1 MRSWCIGALVI
12 FLLARRCAP
21 AHIGCIPLS
30 DTARHTLPVPPGG
43 TIGIL
48 GGGPLGRMLA
58 LAAARLGL
66 KTHIYTDCHGE
77 CAGQVAD
84 AYTVGRFDDEAALV
98 KFAATCD
105 AATFEFENVPA
116 AAVAI
121 LEQQVPINPSAKA
134 LRIAQ
139 DRFDEKTFALNL
151 ALKTAPFEA
160 VSNEGDI
167 DGAFKRIGGGRAI
180 LKTRRFG
187 YDGKGQEKV
196 SSAADVRRAFT
207 KFKQTPSI
215 LEGFVDF
222 AFECSV
228 VGARGTDGRFEAYD
242 PPENSHENH
251 ILRRSSV
258 PGLLTAR
265 QCEEAK
271 RIAERV
277 ADALD
282 YVGVLAVELFVGKDG
297 TLLVNEIAP
306 RVHNSGHWTIDAC
319 HVSQFEQHIRAVAGW
334 PLGNPARHSDAIM
347 TNIIGEEADD
357 WAKLAAHGGALH
369 LYGKGEARPGRKMGH
384 ITRLSRRT

>member
-1 MRSWCIGALVI
+1 MSDAKALI
-12 FLLARRCAP
+12 AP
-21 AHIGCIPLS
+21 
-30 DTARHTLPVPPGG
+30 VKPGG

-48 GGGPLGRMLA
+48 GGGQLGRMLA

-66 KTHIYTDCHGE
+66 KSHIYTDRDGE

-84 AYTVGRFDDEAALV
+84 AYSVGAFDDAAALTT
-98 KFAATCD
+98 FAASLD

-116 AAVAI
+116 AAVEI
-121 LEQQVPINPSAKA
+121 LSRFVPTNPGARA

-139 DRFDEKTFALNL
+139 DRFDEKTFVRNL
-151 ALKTAPFEA
+151 ALGTAPFEA
-160 VSNEGDI
+160 IDSEADI
-167 DGAFKRIGGGRAI
+167 DAAFASIGGGRAI

-196 SSAADVRRAFT
+196 SSAADVRRAFANV
-207 KFKQTPSI
+207 KQAPAI

-222 AFECSV
+222 RFECSV
-228 VGARGTDGRFEAYD
+228 VAARGADGQFEAYD
-242 PPENSHENH
+242 PPENIHENH
-251 ILRRSSV
+251 ILRRTTV

-271 RIAERV
+271 RIAERI
-277 ADALD
+277 AEALD

-319 HVSQFEQHIRAVAGW
+319 AVSQFEQHIRAVAGW
-334 PLGNPARHSDAIM
+334 PLGNPARHSDATM
-347 TNIIGEEADD
+347 TNIIGEEAND

-369 LYGKGEARPGRKMGH
+369 LYGKGEARAGRKMGH
-384 ITRLSRRT
+384 ITRLSAKT